1 MERKRVPV
9 GIDDF
14 KEIREKNCY
23 FADKTMFINEV
34 VENNFG
40 ATLILRPRRFG
51 KTLNMSMLR
60 YFFDIEN
67 REENRKLFD
76 GLKIEN
82 TDKMEYQGKYPVIF
96 LSFKDIKMKT
106 WYDCKEKVY
115 LTLAREARRHGFIL
129 ENNLVG
135 LEDFFLNLSE
145 FLYAKYQ
152 KKTIILI
159 DEYDTPL
166 VSAHT
171 EGYYEDA
178 IYFFRNLLSAA
189 LKGNEYLEFG
199 VMTGILRVA
208 KESIFSGLNNLAVS
222 TIMDNKYPHFGLTED
237 EVEELLQYY
246 SLTYEL
252 PEVKEWYNGY
262 RFGKQ
267 QVYNPWSIINFAA
280 NNKLKPYWINTSAN
294 DLIIK
299 LLKKGEMENF
309 KNLEHLFSGETIWTS
324 ISENMIFNNID
335 TLKNSLWSL
344 MFFTGYLTYN
354 SIKIGRI
361 IKTESYELK
370 IPNYEVFSFFQE
382 SFLSNYST
390 GERDLYSSM
399 MENLLEGKIEK
410 FSEEF
415 KKLYLSTISYFDTD
429 KEEKY
434 FHNFMLGLLLFLRD
448 EYTVSSNRESGYGR
462 YDIALEPKDKNNY
475 GFIFEFKVA
484 ADKKELEKKADEALQ
499 QIEKQEYDIA
509 MRNNGITKIIK
520 IGMAFAGKDVEIK
533 AEIK

>member
-1 MERKRVPV
+1 
-9 GIDDF
+9 
-14 KEIREKNCY
+14 
-23 FADKTMFINEV
+23 MFINEV

-51 KTLNMSMLR
+51 KTLNMSMLK

-67 REENRKLFD
+67 GEENRKLFD

-82 TDKMEYQGKYPVIF
+82 TDKMEHQGKYPVIF
-96 LSFKDIKMKT
+96 LSFKDIKANN
-106 WYDCKEKVY
+106 WNECKEKLRQLIKALFANMRQV
-115 LTLAREARRHGFIL
+115 REKLPEDEKIDFDKIL
-129 ENNLVG
+129 FLEENGDYSGSLK
-135 LEDFFLNLSE
+135 NLSRY
-145 FLYAKYQ
+145 LYQYYG
-152 KKTIILI
+152 KKVVILI
-159 DEYDTPL
+159 DEYDAPL
-166 VSAHT
+166 ITSHI

-178 IYFFRNLLSAA
+178 NYFFRNLLSEA

-199 VMTGILRVA
+199 VMTGVLRML
-208 KESIFSGLNNLAVS
+208 KENIFSGLNNLVIS
-222 TIMDNKYPHFGLTED
+222 TIIDNKYPYFGLTED

-246 SLTYEL
+246 GLTYEL

-299 LLKKGEMENF
+299 LLKKGEVENF

-370 IPNYEVFSFFQE
+370 IPNYEVFSFFQ
-382 SFLSNYST
+382 
-390 GERDLYSSM
+390 
-399 MENLLEGKIEK
+399 
-410 FSEEF
+410 
-415 KKLYLSTISYFDTD
+415 
-429 KEEKY
+429 
-434 FHNFMLGLLLFLRD
+434 
-448 EYTVSSNRESGYGR
+448 GR
-462 YDIALEPKDKNNY
+462 L
-475 GFIFEFKVA
+475 
-484 ADKKELEKKADEALQ
+484 
-499 QIEKQEYDIA
+499 
-509 MRNNGITKIIK
+509 
-520 IGMAFAGKDVEIK
+520 
-533 AEIK
+533 